1 MAGVFDN
8 QKTGVRILFGVIIG
22 MLAVSMLLYL
32 VPQSS
37 DTAQTSGDTVAKVAD
52 QTITL
57 ADINQRLNEIR
68 QNNPIP
74 RQLEGLYA
82 NQILKQLVFQ
92 KEVEYEA
99 KRLGISVSDQERADR
114 IRQILPTAFNGDT
127 FVGNEAYSQQVQQ
140 RFQMTVPGFEEL
152 IRSSMIEE
160 KFHKLLTDGVSVNPE
175 EIQQEFRYENEKIK
189 LDYAAANPETL
200 ADKINPDDAEI
211 NSYYQQ
217 NKNKFQIPE
226 KRVVR
231 YGLLDLNQL
240 KQNVPVTD
248 DELKAIYQQNISQY
262 EVPDRVHAEHIL
274 LTTVGKTDAEVAE
287 IKKTAE
293 SVLAQAKKS
302 GSNFEDLAKK
312 YSEDPGSKAKGGD
325 LGWLV
330 HGQTVPEFDKAAFSL
345 PKGGVS
351 DLIKTQYGFH
361 IIKVLDKENAHT
373 KPFDEVKDAIR
384 TPYLLQKVDQQA
396 ANIADQMSSEIRQSN
411 KTTLGDLAQKFHLDV
426 SETRP
431 LAPND
436 PVLELGN
443 SQDVKDE
450 IVRLRLNELSLPIR
464 TDRGFVVLALK
475 QTIPAHAGSLD
486 EVRDKIIAELRATK
500 SEQLAQSQVNDLIKR
515 VKAGEKFDVVAKTLG
530 LDAKTSEPIA
540 RNGSIP
546 GLGNAKLILSAF
558 SLKQG
563 DVGGPVHMGASW
575 VAYQI
580 AEKIQAN
587 PADFEAQKAK
597 ITDTLLQSKR
607 NMAFEAFRLAL
618 EDRLKQE
625 GKLKLMPEKL
635 RTFGD
640 LGSAQNSPNS

>member
-22 MLAVSMLLYL
+22 MLALSMLLYL
-32 VPQSS
+32 VPQSP
-37 DTAQTSGDTVAKVAD
+37 DATRTSGDTVAKVAD
-52 QTITL
+52 QSITL

-68 QNNPIP
+68 QSNPIP

-127 FVGNEAYSQQVQQ
+127 FVGNDAYSQQVQQ
-140 RFQMTVPGFEEL
+140 RFQMTVPAFEEL

-160 KFHKLLTDGVSVNPE
+160 KFHKLLTDGVSVTTE
-175 EIQQEFRYENEKIK
+175 EIRREFRYENEKIK

-211 NSYYQQ
+211 KSYYEQ

-231 YGLLDLNQL
+231 YGLLDLSL
-240 KQNVPVTD
+240 LRQNIPVTD

-287 IKKTAE
+287 VKKTAAD
-293 SVLAQAKKS
+293 VLAQAKKP
-302 GSNFEDLAKK
+302 GANFEDLAKK
-312 YSEDPGSKAKGGD
+312 YSEDPGSKTKGGD

-330 HGQTVPEFDKAAFSL
+330 HGQTVPEFDQAAFSL
-345 PKGGVS
+345 PKGGIS

-361 IIKVLDKENAHT
+361 IIKVLEKENAHT
-373 KPFDEVKDAIR
+373 KTFDEVKDSIR
-384 TPYLLQKVDQQA
+384 TPYLLQKVDQEA
-396 ANIADQMSSEIRQSN
+396 ASIADQMSSQIRQSN
-411 KTTLGDLAQKFHLDV
+411 NTKLDELAEKFHLNV
-426 SETRP
+426 AETRP

-450 IVRLRLNELSLPIR
+450 IVRLRPGELSLPIR

-475 QTIPAHAGSLD
+475 QTIPAHPGTLD
-486 EVRDKIIAELRATK
+486 EVRDKIIAELRTTK
-500 SEQLAQSQVNDLIKR
+500 SQQLAQSKIDELIKR
-515 VKAGEKFDVVAKTLG
+515 VKAGEKFDSAAKALG
-530 LDAKTSEPIA
+530 LESKTSEALA
-540 RNGSIP
+540 RNGSIA

-563 DVGGPVHMGASW
+563 DIGGPVHMGSSW

-580 AEKIQAN
+580 VEKIEPN

-640 LGSAQNSPNS
+640 LGSSPLAANS